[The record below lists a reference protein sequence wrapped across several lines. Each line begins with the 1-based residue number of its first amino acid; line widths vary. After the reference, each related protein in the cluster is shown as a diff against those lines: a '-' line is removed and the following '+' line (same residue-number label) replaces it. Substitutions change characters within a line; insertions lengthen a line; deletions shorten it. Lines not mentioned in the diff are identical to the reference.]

1 MIDIIIHRSY
11 LCSNVD
17 SLDLSGFIHN
27 SSNILSFAVNDSHL
41 FDRECYN
48 ISADFSVINLCN
60 YYTNYTDG
68 IQITLQLMSYN
79 INDSVT
85 IDGIST
91 TNVVVEQ
98 PTQCIQTS
106 TSSSMTAISSGIIAA
121 IVLSIITLLSMI
133 SAIVAILVY
142 RRNTIKKFKINE

>member
-1 MIDIIIHRSY
+1 MIDTKIILVFQCHF
-11 LCSNVD
+11 
-17 SLDLSGFIHN
+17 LDFSGFIHY
-27 SSNILSFAVNDSHL
+27 SSNILSFAVNASHL
-41 FDRECYN
+41 FDSQCYN
-48 ISADFSVINLCN
+48 ISADFSVRNLCD

-68 IQITLQLMSYN
+68 ILITLQLMSYN
-79 INDSVT
+79 ITDSVS

-106 TSSSMTAISSGIIAA
+106 TSSSMTAVSSGIIAA
-121 IVLSIITLLSMI
+121 IVLSIITILSMI